1 MHATA
6 YIFSERCRLTVYC
19 LWFRSYFRV
28 LCLHIIRLMIIP
40 FLSRFPFLPS
50 VFLFLA
56 NPTPPIQYSNTNWKP
71 LITSLSLQYLPTPLK
86 SFSRHFFFFII
97 LLFYHCISPS
107 LSLLDSFIRFIFFR
121 VPLFFCSPVVMGT
134 ASEIVT
140 CAKRPDWWF
149 LFVSYF

>member
-1 MHATA
+1 MSTYHSLNDYPFSFPLSFPSFCFSFPRQPHTSHS
-6 YIFSERCRLTVYC
+6 IFQHELET
-19 LWFRSYFRV
+19 FD
-28 LCLHIIRLMIIP
+28 HILIIA
-40 FLSRFPFLPS
+40 LPS
-50 VFLFLA
+50 NTAQIFF
-56 NPTPPIQYSNTNWKP
+56 PT
-71 LITSLSLQYLPTPLK
+71 L
-86 SFSRHFFFFII
+86 FFFII